1 MLLRRTAPAYEMMT
15 SNEKLNSEVPK
26 TYVFKKRKDLRR
38 YYEDT
43 DITRRFEPKEDEIIP
58 QVKLSLHPRRSLLAN
73 HRSIPRTYQFRRIQF
88 SNDDQEIKHDISTM
102 TLNLSNLNNKDK
114 KTDGDEDQEQ
124 RMSRR

>member
-1 MLLRRTAPAYEMMT
+1 MLLRRTGPAYEMMT